1 MYYSTFIEFEYAH
14 RSISILTT
22 TFLSAIALYFSV
34 EKPEPKKLTTVD
46 LIFIWF
52 YLINGITIL
61 TYGSAS
67 FIGLEIFYWVA
78 LVLKIAI
85 PLSLITLAYHLYK
98 RIKRNRE
105 SIILDRDV

>member
-1 MYYSTFIEFEYAH
+1 M
-14 RSISILTT
+14 
-22 TFLSAIALYFSV
+22 YFSV
-34 EKPEPKKLTTVD
+34 EKPEPKKLTIVD

-61 TYGSAS
+61 AYGSAS
-67 FIGLEIFYWVA
+67 FIGLGTFYWVA
-78 LVLKIAI
+78 LMLKIAI
-85 PLSLITLAYHLYK
+85 PLSLITLTYYLYE